1 MITDLNR
8 LIEFRKKY
16 VESWNCNCKKPSNY
30 YKKLEEIDAKIRE
43 IRLIDMIRDDESAGL
58 YDIPTP

>member
-16 VESWNCNCKKPSNY
+16 VESWNCNCKKPVNY
-30 YKKLEEIDAKIRE
+30 YKRLAEIDQKIKD
-43 IRLIDMIRDDESAGL
+43 L
-58 YDIPTP
+58 TP

>member
-1 MITDLNR
+1 MITDINR

-30 YKKLEEIDAKIRE
+30 YKKLEEIDNRIKELCLTDIVRE
-43 IRLIDMIRDDESAGL
+43 SEELGL
-58 YDIPTP
+58 YDTPTP

>member
-16 VESWNCNCKKPSNY
+16 VESCNCNCKKPSNY

-58 YDIPTP
+58 YDTPTP